1 MADGTATLEVADSR
15 FLAFVRPAASS
26 QDAASLQAEL
36 KSRFPDAAHVPIGWL
51 CSLDSGSR
59 DVMRWSDD
67 DGDKR
72 TSMGQWLRVTVGL
85 MWAKRRSKA
94 GFRREVALQCLRLLL
109 LALECS
115 FWWRLVGQSRW
126 VPVWCSLLLR
136 SYHWRLAPLAD
147 LPVES
152 ALSS

>member
-67 DGDKR
+67 DG
-72 TSMGQWLRVTVGL
+72 
-85 MWAKRRSKA
+85 
-94 GFRREVALQCLRLLL
+94 E
-109 LALECS
+109 
-115 FWWRLVGQSRW
+115 
-126 VPVWCSLLLR
+126 P
-136 SYHWRLAPLAD
+136 
-147 LPVES
+147 ES
-152 ALSS
+152 ASIGHLLTSEIENMMPNTEGLSVAVVRW